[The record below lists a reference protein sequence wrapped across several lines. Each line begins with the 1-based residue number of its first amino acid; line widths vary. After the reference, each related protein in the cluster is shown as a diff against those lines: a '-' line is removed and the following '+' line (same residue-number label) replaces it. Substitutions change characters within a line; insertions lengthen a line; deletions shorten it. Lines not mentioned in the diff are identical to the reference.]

1 MRHGAAAQ
9 RAPQGIALAIA
20 AVACLAALD
29 TSTKYVAP
37 VVPLVVA
44 LWCRFVFQASVT
56 AAAMLPTRG
65 RALLRT
71 RRPGL
76 QLLRGVLMVSC
87 SACAFVS
94 FRIMPV
100 GDVTAIAMLAPIAI
114 TVLAMFGFGERL
126 STARLAC
133 VAGGFIGALVVVRPG
148 GSMLGWALLAPFGML
163 ATNTAFQL
171 VTSRLAMI
179 DDPAT
184 THFYTG
190 CIGLALTT
198 LLVPFFWTSGLAPST
213 WGLLLLLGVLGTV
226 GHFLLILAYQRA
238 PATTVMPFLYT
249 QIAFAVLGGW
259 LVFAHVPDAAS
270 WLGIALIAVSGAT
283 GTWLAAR
290 EKRAAVALAVL
301 PLPP

>member
-1 MRHGAAAQ
+1 MRHSAAAQ
-9 RAPQGIALAIA
+9 RAPQGIALAIT

-29 TSTKYVAP
+29 TSTK
-37 VVPLVVA
+37 VVGPAVSLVMA
-44 LWCRFVFQASVT
+44 LWCLFVFQASVT

-76 QLLRGVLMVSC
+76 QLLRGVLMVTC

-94 FRIMPV
+94 FRHMPV
-100 GDVTAIAMLAPIAI
+100 GDVTAIAMLAPIVV
-114 TVLAMFGFGERL
+114 TVVALFGYGERL
-126 STARLAC
+126 SPSRLAC
-133 VAGGFIGALVVVRPG
+133 VAGGFVGALVVVRPG

-163 ATNTAFQL
+163 ATNTGFQL
-171 VTSRLAMI
+171 VTSRLATV

-190 CIGLALTT
+190 CIGLASTT
-198 LLVPFFWTSGLAPST
+198 LLVPFFWTSALAPAT
-213 WGLLLLLGVLGTV
+213 WGLLLLLGVFSTV
-226 GHFLLILAYQRA
+226 GHFLLILAYQRV
-238 PATTVMPFLYT
+238 PATTVMPFLYA
-249 QIAFAVLGGW
+249 QIAFAVFGGW

-270 WLGIALIAVSGAT
+270 WLGIALIAASGAT

-290 EKRAAVALAVL
+290 EKRDAVALAAL
-301 PLPP
+301 PLTI